1 MESLLNFVSANNVM
15 ISAGILIL
23 AYIFIATEKIP
34 KVTIALLGAA
44 ITVIIGLVSQVKVLD
59 GVINPNYFVNYIDFN
74 VIFLLVSMMIIV
86 SISTRIGVFSYIANE
101 LLKLTKGHPIK
112 VLVALGLF
120 TAFVSAFL
128 DNVTTV
134 ILIMPITF
142 SIAKK
147 LDINPVPFLLTEI
160 VASNIGG
167 TATLIGDPPN
177 IIIGSAGG
185 LSFMDFINELT
196 GVVIVILIVVILF
209 MVLLCY

>member
-86 SISTRIGVFSYIANE
+86 SISTRSGVFSYIANE

-147 LDINPVPFLLTEI
+147 LDIKPVPFLLTEI
-160 VASNIGG
+160 VALYFQLNQGI
-167 TATLIGDPPN
+167 
-177 IIIGSAGG
+177 
-185 LSFMDFINELT
+185 
-196 GVVIVILIVVILF
+196 
-209 MVLLCY
+209 